1 MAAAAGGGEVV
12 IETATAADHDEL
24 ADLYLASRAD
34 ALAYLRRVHSD
45 EDIRAWIGWHVLAKG
60 VTWVAR
66 ARGRI
71 VGFLNLQG
79 EDLDQLY
86 LLPGFYRQG
95 VGTRLLAMAKAA
107 SPRRL
112 ELYTFQRNTRARAF
126 YESHGFTARR
136 FGDGTGN
143 EEGEPDVFYVWESAD

>member
-1 MAAAAGGGEVV
+1 M
-12 IETATAADHDEL
+12 IETDAAADHDEL

-34 ALAYLRRVHSD
+34 ALGYLRKVHSD
-45 EDIRAWIGWHVLAKG
+45 EETRAWVGWHVLAKG

-66 ARGRI
+66 VEGRI

-86 LLPGFYRQG
+86 LLPGFYRLG
-95 VGTRLLAMAKAA
+95 IGTRLLALAKAA

-112 ELYTFQRNTRARAF
+112 ELYTFQRNDRARAF
-126 YESHGFTARR
+126 YEAHGFTARR
-136 FGDGTGN
+136 FGDGTLN
-143 EEGEPDVFYVWESAD
+143 EEGEPDAFYVWEPAG